1 MLSPDALSDSV
12 GSDDILSPN
21 DEPDTP
27 EAKASETAGHHL
39 LAKDDILSPSILS

>member
-1 MLSPDALSDSV
+1 MLSPDAFSDNV
-12 GSDDILSPN
+12 DSDNILSPN

-27 EAKASETAGHHL
+27 ALIAREAAGHHL